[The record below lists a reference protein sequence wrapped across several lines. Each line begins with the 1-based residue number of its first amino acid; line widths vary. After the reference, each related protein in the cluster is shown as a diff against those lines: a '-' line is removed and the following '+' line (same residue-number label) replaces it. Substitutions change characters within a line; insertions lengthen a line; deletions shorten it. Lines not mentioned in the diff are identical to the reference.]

1 MELGL
6 ELGWAPGLDRVKAPG
21 RAQALPGRPGL
32 QAQAQ
37 ALSDRTHMRL
47 GRYPH
52 LRMRPGQKPLT

>member
-6 ELGWAPGLDRVKAPG
+6 ELGLALGWAPGLDQ
-21 RAQALPGRPGL
+21 AQALPGRPGL
-32 QAQAQ
+32 QAQ